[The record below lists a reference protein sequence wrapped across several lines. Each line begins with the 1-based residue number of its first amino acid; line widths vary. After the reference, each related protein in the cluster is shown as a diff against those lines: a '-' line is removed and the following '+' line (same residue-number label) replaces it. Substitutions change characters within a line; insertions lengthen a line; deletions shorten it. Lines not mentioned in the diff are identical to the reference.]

1 MVLADSEKGLV
12 CAAKGVKECKSELT
26 PDPSLDLSREQAN
39 KINQAATTHAHN
51 IITKG

>member
-1 MVLADSEKGLV
+1 MLADSEKGLV
-12 CAAKGVKECKSELT
+12 RRKGVKECKSELT